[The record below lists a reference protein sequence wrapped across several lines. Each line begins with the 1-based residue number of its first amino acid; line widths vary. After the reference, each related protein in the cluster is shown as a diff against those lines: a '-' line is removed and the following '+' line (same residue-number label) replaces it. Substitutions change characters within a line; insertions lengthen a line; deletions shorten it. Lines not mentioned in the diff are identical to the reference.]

1 MGWLSNAF
9 QKSRLSHPFAR
20 RIGFALL
27 VFLLAFAARAH
38 LADTGRIEYD
48 EKDYARAA
56 VQYANYLKNGD
67 WHFVVQD
74 DFNYEHPGF
83 HKLVYSLAVL
93 PSSPQK
99 LLDLSANFSVSKYK
113 DFDRIV
119 ALRRV
124 SVAFGSL
131 AAGLLALVNPL
142 AGLFLAVH
150 TFAVKYTSVI
160 YLEALPMFSALLS
173 LQAFS
178 AFLKREPGKRAVP
191 WLILSAAALGITAAS
206 KYMYALI
213 GVVIVVYSFF
223 WMLSRRRSIIPYL
236 ILWGVASLLIFWAAD
251 PYLWANP
258 IERLSASLQFSIDFS
273 QGPAIKYTAY
283 PVWQPVNWLLKS
295 MPQQHTLNAFFL
307 QPGDFWVD
315 IDTWIFWLGVIGLPL
330 TLKRSPEYFLWLVIG
345 IGFLL
350 AWSTKWPQYV
360 LLVLPPLCLAA
371 AYGVQSLVLA
381 GKVIWQKLRLP
392 GNESKPAL

>member
-1 MGWLSNAF
+1 MAWLCNSF
-9 QKSRLSHPFAR
+9 QRLRLSHPLAR
-20 RIGFALL
+20 RISFALL
-27 VFLLAFAARAH
+27 VFLLAFVARVH
-38 LADTGRIEYD
+38 LANTGRLEYD
-48 EKDYARAA
+48 EKDYAKAA
-56 VQYANYLKNGD
+56 VQYANYLKIGD
-67 WHFVVQD
+67 WNSIVQD

-83 HKLVYSLAVL
+83 FKLVYGLAVL

-99 LLDLSANFSVSKYK
+99 LLDLSMNFSVRQHKES
-113 DFDRIV
+113 DRVV

-124 SVAFGSL
+124 SVGFGSL
-131 AAGLLALVNPL
+131 AVFLLALANPL

-178 AFLKREPGKRAVP
+178 AFLKRGPGKRGVV

-206 KYMYALI
+206 KYVYALI
-213 GVVIVVYSFF
+213 GVVILVYSIF
-223 WMLSRRRSIIPYL
+223 WMLRRRRSFISSL
-236 ILWGVASLLIFWAAD
+236 ALWGAASLLIFWAVD

-258 IERLSASLQFSIDFS
+258 VQRLSDSLQFNIDFS

-283 PVWQPVNWLLKS
+283 PVWQPVIWLLKS
-295 MPQQHTLNAFFL
+295 MPQQQYTLTPFFL
-307 QPGDFWVD
+307 QPGDFWVA

-330 TLKRSPEYFLWLVIG
+330 MLKRSPEYFLWLVIG

-350 AWSTKWPQYV
+350 VWSTKWPQYV
-360 LLVLPPLCLAA
+360 MLVLPPLCLAA
-371 AYGVQSLVLA
+371 AYGVQSLFLV
-381 GKVIWQKLRLP
+381 GKMIWHKLQPP
-392 GNESKPAL
+392 GSKVS